1 MGDSWTHMPKLFPII
16 RNDRF
21 QPSPVHG
28 EFVLNRH
35 GYGGEYRPFDQPGLL
50 KGAQVEGQHACE

>member
-1 MGDSWTHMPKLFPII
+1 MPKLFPII